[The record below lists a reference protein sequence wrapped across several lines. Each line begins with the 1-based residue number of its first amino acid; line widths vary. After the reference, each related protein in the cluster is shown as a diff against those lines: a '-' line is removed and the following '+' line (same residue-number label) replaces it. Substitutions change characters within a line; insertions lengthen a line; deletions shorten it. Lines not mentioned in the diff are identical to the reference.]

1 MRYPVL
7 TIHRRDLVA
16 AGACAD
22 WLAAFDAAVAERD
35 LERVPLEP
43 HADGTPRYGVR
54 PVERGPFVR
63 RRDGSTYRAAD
74 RLRIELSPLAQVW
87 LSLPVAPCSG
97 TAWAWLRA
105 RGVVGAQNLTDA
117 YLTDA
122 NLSGANLSDAD
133 LYGANLSGA
142 DLSGANLSGAD
153 LSGADLSGANL
164 SGANLSGANLSGAN
178 LYGANLSGANLYGA
192 NLYGADLSGANLYG
206 ANLYGADLSGADL
219 SGADLSGADLYG
231 AYRRTSD
238 RDITGWTVRDG
249 RLERAS

>member
-7 TIHRRDLVA
+7 TIRRRDLVA

-54 PVERGPFVR
+54 PVERGPVVR
-63 RRDGSTYRAAD
+63 RLDGSTYCAAD

-87 LSLPVAPCSG
+87 LSLPVAPGSG

-105 RGVVGAQNLTDA
+105 RGIVGWQ
-117 YLTDA
+117 
-122 NLSGANLSDAD
+122 
-133 LYGANLSGA
+133 
-142 DLSGANLSGAD
+142 
-153 LSGADLSGANL
+153 
-164 SGANLSGANLSGAN
+164 
-178 LYGANLSGANLYGA
+178 

-231 AYRRTSD
+231 ANLSGADLSGADLYGAYRRTSD

-249 RLERAS
+249 RLERA